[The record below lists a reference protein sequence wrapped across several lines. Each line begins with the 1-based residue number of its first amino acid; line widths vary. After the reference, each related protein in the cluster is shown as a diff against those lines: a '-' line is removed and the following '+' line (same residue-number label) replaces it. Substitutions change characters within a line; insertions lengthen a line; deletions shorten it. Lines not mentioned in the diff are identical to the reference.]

1 MSDETEEKVKNKGLV
16 VKTRVYEVVKADT
29 DGEGMQISSKLFA
42 KIDAVVKEIILAAK
56 NRAILNKR
64 KTIFPRDL

>member
-1 MSDETEEKVKNKGLV
+1 MPDEEKEKTKNKGLV
-16 VKTRVYEVVKADT
+16 VKTRVYEVVKADPE
-29 DGEGMQISSKLFA
+29 GEGMQISSKLFA
-42 KIDAVVKEIILAAK
+42 KIDEVVKVIILAAK